1 MYISLFINDYV
12 IYIYI
17 YICNGIE
24 INFITQAD
32 SGGKVNIFEDYS
44 ISHCEKK
51 SSYEHVSNSEWL
63 PHIILG
69 EKKKKKKTSVT
80 GNKEREITYC

>member
-1 MYISLFINDYV
+1 VTYISLFTNDYV

-24 INFITQAD
+24 INFIIQAD

-44 ISHCEKK
+44 ISKCKK
-51 SSYEHVSNSEWL
+51 KISYENINNNDWL
-63 PHIILG
+63 QKII
-69 EKKKKKKTSVT
+69 KKKKKKKNSVI
-80 GNKEREITYC
+80 GNKGWEITCC